1 MRSLFADTSYWIAI
15 ADTHDAKHEAA
26 TSMSKGLGQFRTVT
40 SEMVLVEF
48 LNSMSKCGSH
58 LRRKAVT
65 TVKSLLADPN
75 VEVVPQTS
83 VQLGDAMKRYEA
95 VNDKGWGITDCA
107 SFDIMHAK
115 GIGDALT
122 YDHHF
127 QQAGFG
133 ALLRERA

>member
-1 MRSLFADTSYWIAI
+1 MRMLFADTSYWLALLNP
-15 ADTHDAKHEAA
+15 HDAQHKAA
-26 TSMSKGLGQFRTVT
+26 TSMSKRLGQCRTVT

-48 LNSMSKCGSH
+48 LNGMTKRAPH
-58 LRRKAVT
+58 LRSTAVD
-65 TVKSLLADPN
+65 TVRNLLADPN

-83 VQLGDAMKRYEA
+83 VQFGDAMKRYEA
-95 VNDKGWGITDCA
+95 VNDKDWGITDCA

-133 ALLRERA
+133 ALLREHT